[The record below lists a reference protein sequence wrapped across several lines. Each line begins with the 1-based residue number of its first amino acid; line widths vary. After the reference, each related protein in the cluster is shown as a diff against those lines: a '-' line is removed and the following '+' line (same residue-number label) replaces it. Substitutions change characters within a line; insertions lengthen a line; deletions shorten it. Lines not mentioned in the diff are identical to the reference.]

1 MAPAIIIW
9 TQKKKFIIALL
20 YFLGLTLNG
29 CSLLN
34 PVMLS
39 KEDMAKH
46 AEDVF
51 KHQNQMTQQ
60 IMLLSEDELTESEE
74 ERISSYELQ
83 MYDACRLLNE
93 YARSESE
100 GKQKSVIFRTQ
111 LKRSLNTCAD
121 RVKQMEE
128 LLKSIENTQ

>member
-39 KEDMAKH
+39 REDMAKH

-83 MYDACRLLNE
+83 MYDDCRLLNE

-100 GKQKSVIFRTQ
+100 GRQAKKCYFS
-111 LKRSLNTCAD
+111 NT
-121 RVKQMEE
+121 VKA
-128 LLKSIENTQ
+128 